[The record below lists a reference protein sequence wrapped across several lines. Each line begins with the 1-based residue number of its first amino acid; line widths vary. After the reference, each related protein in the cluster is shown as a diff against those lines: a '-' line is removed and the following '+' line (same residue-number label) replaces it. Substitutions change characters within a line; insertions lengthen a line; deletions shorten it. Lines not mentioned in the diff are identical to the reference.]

1 MILFF
6 KIHFKM
12 YFVLCLP
19 LIIKKNPYHL
29 QTTFLKWQIKKKDK
43 TLETDVS
50 DIFSSLLS
58 FDS

>member
-1 MILFF
+1 
-6 KIHFKM
+6 M

-58 FDS
+58 FGS